1 MAAYVLVRGGQAA
14 VVDTGVAGS
23 ADAIGKVLD
32 SAGPGWA
39 GVRHV
44 VLTHKHPDHAGSVG
58 DVLDRAEK
66 AVGYVGAAD
75 LDEVDAPRRLRP
87 LADGDDVFGL
97 RIVATPGHT
106 AGHMAVYDTGS
117 RVLVAG
123 DALNNTDGL
132 AGSNPQFTEDEAE
145 AARSVRRLAE
155 LRAADHPGRARRPDP
170 GRRLRRPPASSPRL
184 WADPATGPEGSSR
197 SSRDNRRS
205 PTGARLSPM
214 SNEPYPGSTES
225 AADDGPLDEPYEE
238 PAGRDVRH
246 LRRRA
251 AVRAPR
257 STRSTPAS
265 STTGSSTASSPGCGS
280 TSGCW
285 SWPRTR
291 DLPLL
296 ERVRFLAIFASNLDE
311 FFMVRVAGLKRRIA
325 AGVAVRAASGLM
337 PREVLDLIWSTAPR
351 ADGPARRVF
360 REDIVPA
367 LAEEGIELVRWDDLD
382 RGGADACKK
391 LFKQRSSRC

>member
-1 MAAYVLVRGGQAA
+1 MGIPSLRPVGRRTFLTWSGGGALAVAVLGVAGCGGSGSAGGGGGGPTTDGDDEAPASGGSAGLRWSRVDLGFVAAYVLVRGGQAA

-23 ADAIGKVLD
+23 ADEIGKVLD

-132 AGSNPQFTEDEAE
+132 AGSNPQFTEDEAA

-155 LRAADHPGRARRPDP
+155 LEPRTILVGHGDP
-170 GRRLRRPPASSPRL
+170 ILRGASDALQELASSL
-184 WADPATGPEGSSR
+184 G
-197 SSRDNRRS
+197 
-205 PTGARLSPM
+205 
-214 SNEPYPGSTES
+214 
-225 AADDGPLDEPYEE
+225 
-238 PAGRDVRH
+238 
-246 LRRRA
+246 
-251 AVRAPR
+251 
-257 STRSTPAS
+257 
-265 STTGSSTASSPGCGS
+265 
-280 TSGCW
+280 
-285 SWPRTR
+285 
-291 DLPLL
+291 
-296 ERVRFLAIFASNLDE
+296 
-311 FFMVRVAGLKRRIA
+311 
-325 AGVAVRAASGLM
+325 
-337 PREVLDLIWSTAPR
+337 
-351 ADGPARRVF
+351 
-360 REDIVPA
+360 
-367 LAEEGIELVRWDDLD
+367 
-382 RGGADACKK
+382 
-391 LFKQRSSRC
+391 